1 MTCPY
6 CGGPTGIADSRKN
19 EESVIRRRECKEC
32 GKRFKTIEI
41 DYDLYKRYEKL
52 MKVING
58 KDEE

>member
-6 CGGPTGIADSRKN
+6 CEGPTGIVDSRKN
-19 EESVIRRRECKEC
+19 EESVIRRRECKKC

-52 MKVING
+52 MKVINR

>member
-6 CGGPTGIADSRKN
+6 YEGPTGIADSRKN
-19 EESVIRRRECKEC
+19 EDSVIRRRECKKC

>member
-6 CGGPTGIADSRKN
+6 CGGPTSIVDSRKN
-19 EESVIRRRECKEC
+19 EDSVIRRRECKKC

-52 MKVING
+52 MNVINR

>member
-6 CGGPTGIADSRKN
+6 CEGPTGIADSRKN
-19 EESVIRRRECKEC
+19 EDSIIRRRECKKC

-52 MKVING
+52 MKVINR